1 MDTQI
6 LITHGTTD
14 LQILLR
20 DETGK
25 LWRAAPDDTIVRRF
39 HTWLLEQHAQGL
51 AMAIDLPEELEKRE
65 NEATISDWVGDTFG
79 LWTPKGQ
86 PVDATPEQRDGKLC
100 VVLPKIEPPLR
111 KWLRQQQGEIDQA
124 RNALAAAPNK
134 AVTRFPIQSALVL
147 STDRGEN
154 DKQGNKEPVAT
165 FTFVKEWLT
174 GLGGP
179 QDNITEAIYLR
190 ENESLEGKGL
200 PIHPEVAKRLEAV
213 VRNFYRP
220 NNKLRLITTG
230 GIPSVK
236 DVLQEAAYL
245 IAGKYAANLFKTEL
259 DEVGLAM
266 ATPLDAL
273 RIRRQCLFHVQRGA
287 FLEAYAVAQPFH
299 RAPEAQDW
307 VEPLRQAAELLNGNP
322 VHKSGE
328 ALALPVLGEIL
339 GYAQKAACLL
349 VAIRVESALLTE
361 RWLEAINGSM
371 TFLEAAFHDAINA
384 WTKDHCKEYEPRR
397 RRMVFRAEPSEIL
410 IENDALKPWGGKINP
425 SNYRANVWNYQANM
439 VGEKSL
445 DAWSKVLENPAIDAL
460 RTAFYD
466 SSSQGRL
473 ADYRNYNT
481 HGVLT
486 QKECDAAIKRFM
498 GANLWS
504 QGLDNPVGRPS
515 PGKAFLDRPLVANT
529 INSLLPTS
537 IEPAELYRRL
547 INQLATRL
555 KNPSYEFA
563 V

>member
-1 MDTQI
+1 MAAQL

-25 LWRAAPDDTIVRRF
+25 RWRAAPDDAIVRRF

-51 AMAIDLPEELEKRE
+51 AMTIDLPEELEKRE
-65 NEATISDWVGDTFG
+65 NEATISDWAEDTFG
-79 LWTPKGQ
+79 LWIPKGE
-86 PVDATPEQRDGKLC
+86 PVNATAERQDGKLC
-100 VVLPKIEPPLR
+100 LVLPKIEPPLR
-111 KWLRQQQGEIDQA
+111 KWLRQQQSELDQSGS
-124 RNALAAAPNK
+124 ALAAALNK
-134 AVTRFPIQSALVL
+134 TVTRCPLQSVLVL

-154 DKQGNKEPVAT
+154 DKQGNKEPIAT
-165 FTFVKEWLT
+165 FTFAKEWLAS
-174 GLGGP
+174 LGVP
-179 QDNITEAIYLR
+179 KDNIEEVNYLR
-190 ENESLEGKGL
+190 ENENLESKGL
-200 PIHPEVAKRLEAV
+200 PIDPKIAKRLEVAV
-213 VRNFYRP
+213 RDFYRP
-220 NNKLRLITTG
+220 KNKLLLITTG
-230 GIPSVK
+230 GIPAVK

-245 IAGKYAANLFKTEL
+245 FAEKYAANLFKTEL
-259 DEVGLAM
+259 DAVGLAM

-299 RAPEAQDW
+299 RTPEAQDW

-322 VHKSGE
+322 VNRSSE
-328 ALALPVLGEIL
+328 ALAVPVLGEIL
-339 GYAQKAACLL
+339 GHAKNAACLL

-384 WTKDHCKEYEPRR
+384 WAKALCKEYKPRR
-397 RRMVFRAEPSEIL
+397 RRMVFKE
-410 IENDALKPWGGKINP
+410 KPPKELFKDNTLTAWRGSTVP
-425 SNYRANVWNYQANM
+425 WDYQANM

-445 DAWSKVLENPAIDAL
+445 SAWSQVLENAAIDAL
-460 RTAFYD
+460 RAAFHTP
-466 SSSQGRL
+466 SPQGRL

-498 GANLWS
+498 GANLWA
-504 QGLDNPVGRPS
+504 QGLNNPDGRPS
-515 PGKAFLDRPLVANT
+515 PGKAFLDRPLIANT
-529 INSLLPTS
+529 INSLLPTP
-537 IEPAELYRRL
+537 IEPADLYRKL
-547 INQLATRL
+547 IDQLATRL
-555 KNPSYEFA
+555 KNPSHEFA